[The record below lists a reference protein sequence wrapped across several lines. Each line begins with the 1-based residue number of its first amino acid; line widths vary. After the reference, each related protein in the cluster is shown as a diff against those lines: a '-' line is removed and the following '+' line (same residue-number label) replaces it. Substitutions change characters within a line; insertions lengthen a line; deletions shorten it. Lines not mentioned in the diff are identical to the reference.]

1 MQFKFFPILLFIIT
15 LFISCSK
22 STGPDYELKS
32 EHFDFILYD
41 GLTAIN
47 IIEISENLGNNY
59 NRIIDDLQLSSMP
72 KVTAKI
78 WSDYNNFMEAM
89 EADIGIR
96 YTGATG
102 YIFGLTEFRIYYNT
116 QSPVAAVHE
125 FAHLVTMQ
133 INSSIANNPR
143 WLWEAVALYENNE
156 FVHPE
161 TLPYMVSGD
170 YPTLDELNTDY
181 NSSNHYIY
189 NVGYV
194 LLEYVVQT
202 WGMDNVLG
210 LIQNN
215 GNITKLL
222 GITIQ
227 EFESG
232 WYQFVEDKYLN

>member
-1 MQFKFFPILLFIIT
+1 MQLKFTLILLFIIIL
-15 LFISCSK
+15 LFSCSK
-22 STGPDYELKS
+22 STDPVYEINS

-41 GLTAIN
+41 ALTFAN
-47 IIEISENLGNNY
+47 IIKVSEELENNY
-59 NRIIDDLQLSSMP
+59 NRILDDLQVSGMP
-72 KVTAKI
+72 KVTVKV

-89 EADIGIR
+89 ENDIGIR

-102 YIFGLTEFRIYYNT
+102 YIFGMTEFRIYYNS
-116 QSPVAAVHE
+116 QSPVTAVHE

-156 FVHPE
+156 FVHPK
-161 TLPYMVSGD
+161 TLPYMDSGD
-170 YPTLDELNTDY
+170 YPTLDELNIDY

-189 NVGYV
+189 NLGYV

-202 WGMDNVLG
+202 WGMDNVIG

-215 GNITKLL
+215 GNVTKLL

-232 WYQFVEDKYLN
+232 WYQFIADKYLN

>member
-1 MQFKFFPILLFIIT
+1 MKFKIFPFLLFLT
-15 LFISCSK
+15 VFLSCSK
-22 STGPDYELKS
+22 SIDPVYELKS

-41 GLTAIN
+41 GLTATN
-47 IIEISENLGNNY
+47 ITEISEELENNY
-59 NRIIDDLQLSSMP
+59 NRIIDDLQLQNMP
-72 KVTAKI
+72 KVTVKI

-89 EADIGIR
+89 ENDIGIR
-96 YTGATG
+96 YTGTTG
-102 YIFGLTEFRIYYNT
+102 YIFGMTEFRIYYTT
-116 QSPVAAVHE
+116 QAPVAAVHE
-125 FAHLVTMQ
+125 FAHLVTLQ
-133 INSSIANNPR
+133 LNSSIANNPR
-143 WLWEAVALYENNE
+143 WLWEAAALYENNE
-156 FVHPE
+156 FIHPK

-202 WGMDNVLG
+202 WGMDDVIG

-232 WYQFVEDKYLN
+232 WYQFVADKYLN